1 MPFDRN
7 SLGKKKKEE
16 KKKKKMAAPTLPP
29 ITSLPTLPLSA
40 QLAALD
46 TLFEPS
52 PDLHTILQPILSS
65 SSSSNQPF
73 QSYDTLIDTIHTQ
86 LSALSTTTDPQQ
98 KQTLYSILGSH
109 PRLGASSPA
118 AQAGLSE
125 LSRREQANINK
136 SAENKQQAEAA
147 ADQAVRL
154 SKLNMEYEEKYPGLR
169 YVTWVNGRGRDVI
182 MVDMR
187 RRINRGEFE
196 LEVRDNIEAMCD
208 IAKDRARKLLANL

>member
-1 MPFDRN
+1 
-7 SLGKKKKEE
+7 
-16 KKKKKMAAPTLPP
+16 MATPSLPP
-29 ITSLPTLPLSA
+29 ITSLPTLPFSA

-65 SSSSNQPF
+65 ASSNHPF
-73 QSYDTLIDTIHTQ
+73 QSYDTLIDTIHAQ

-98 KQTLYSILGSH
+98 KQTLYNILGSH
-109 PRLGASSPA
+109 PCLGASSPA

-136 SAENKQQAEAA
+136 SAENEQQAEAA

-187 RRINRGEFE
+187 RRIDRGEFE

-208 IAKDRARKLLANL
+208 IAKDRARKLQANL